1 MLSKVERTIR
11 LIRAGAIVAS
21 LLSVS
26 QGWAAPAPQVLKGSA
41 PNPATETEPQSTVMP
56 QQLREAIAKKI
67 GPGQVKSLPKKAN
80 PRAANSAHASMI
92 ATLRTQKQ
100 AADTER
106 TAILSSQRMAPK
118 GLSAGAA
125 TLPP

>member
-1 MLSKVERTIR
+1 MRSKGKRTIR
-11 LIRAGAIVAS
+11 LFLAGASFAW

-26 QGWAAPAPQVLKGSA
+26 PGWAAPAPQVLKGSA
-41 PNPATETEPQSTVMP
+41 PNPATATGPQATLTP
-56 QQLREAIAKKI
+56 EQLRQAIAKKM
-67 GPGQVKSLPKKAN
+67 GSGQVKSLPKKSN

-92 ATLRTQKQ
+92 AALRTQKQ

-118 GLSAGAA
+118 
-125 TLPP
+125 